1 MEQCRGGCSH
11 EMVKSP
17 ATAATMAY
25 PLEEERRRRSRGRE
39 DLENLE
45 HGNEK
50 GKDSGECGRVSD
62 SIEKTNFHSVSRDH
76 RHKSIL
82 SSNRHFT
89 CSTDENN
96 PFPLTSELLYGR
108 LTDEDTR
115 QPEERRSRKQRK
127 PRRSVRGLH
136 VTDEQSPEN
145 LSSNNGNR
153 NASGSRIQR
162 KRSFDETQDYQTDE
176 GQTEEGSYGSSISE
190 ASPENF
196 VGEDLL
202 DMSASSRFLDNRMS
216 QLNMSASNSSPSDN
230 AGSSYTNSLTN
241 QKLLGQYKS
250 EETEQNVSTKKKRHS
265 KKNSNQA
272 VRNYQSVSSVTL
284 KATLFTNP
292 RYNFKR

>member
-1 MEQCRGGCSH
+1 
-11 EMVKSP
+11 MVKSP

-50 GKDSGECGRVSD
+50 GKDSGERGRRVSD
-62 SIEKTNFHSVSRDH
+62 SIENTNDYSVSRDQ

-108 LTDEDTR
+108 LIDEDTR

-127 PRRSVRGLH
+127 PRRAVRGLH
-136 VTDEQSPEN
+136 VTDQQSMEN
-145 LSSNNGNR
+145 VSSNNVKR
-153 NASGSRIQR
+153 NASGNRIQR
-162 KRSFDETQDYQTDE
+162 KRSFDETVDYHTDE
-176 GQTEEGSYGSSISE
+176 GQTEEGSYGSSIGE
-190 ASPENF
+190 GSPENF
-196 VGEDLL
+196 VGEDLV
-202 DMSASSRFLDNRMS
+202 DMSASSRLLDNRMS
-216 QLNMSASNSSPSDN
+216 QLDVSAPNSSPSDN
-230 AGSSYTNSLTN
+230 AGPSFTNSLTN
-241 QKLLGQYKS
+241 QRLSGQYKS
-250 EETEQNVSTKKKRHS
+250 EESEQNVNTKKRRSVNDSDQEVH
-265 KKNSNQA
+265 
-272 VRNYQSVSSVTL
+272 NYQSVSSITL

-292 RYNFKR
+292 SYNFRR